1 MTMKTPAKDARE
13 VFEIWRREDCELS
26 ARLDAIRC
34 FMVSEA
40 SPDASCCASV
50 ASRLKQ
56 FREYLVD
63 HFGAENELSDQL
75 AVFYPKA
82 SPEIEAMKRQS
93 FRDHQRL
100 LGQLDGLVAD
110 LDQSELHSGLWKTAI
125 EKVEWF
131 VDLLE
136 QHEDQE
142 AESVSA
148 LMPRDC

>member
-1 MTMKTPAKDARE
+1 MKIKTPAKDARE
-13 VFEIWRREDCELS
+13 VFEMWRREDGELS

-34 FMVSEA
+34 AMVSEA
-40 SPDASCCASV
+40 SPDSSCCATV
-50 ASRLKQ
+50 ARRLQ
-56 FREYLVD
+56 EFREYLVG
-63 HFGAENELSDQL
+63 HFSAEDELSDQL
-75 AVFYPKA
+75 AGFYPKA

-93 FRDHQRL
+93 ARDHQRL
-100 LGQLDGLVAD
+100 LGQLDDLVGY
-110 LDQSELHSGLWKTAI
+110 LGQSKPQFESWQAAI

>member
-1 MTMKTPAKDARE
+1 MKTTTPAKDARE
-13 VFEIWRREDCELS
+13 VFEIWRREDGELS

-40 SPDASCCASV
+40 SPDSSCCANV
-50 ASRLKQ
+50 ARRLNE
-56 FREYLVD
+56 FREYLVN
-63 HFGAENELSDQL
+63 HFSAEDKLSDQL
-75 AVFYPKA
+75 AGFYPKA
-82 SPEIEAMKRQS
+82 SPEIQAMKRQS
-93 FRDHQRL
+93 TRDHQRL
-100 LGQLDGLVAD
+100 LGQLDELVGN
-110 LDQSELHSGLWKTAI
+110 LSQSKPHFDSWKAAI

-148 LMPRDC
+148 LMPHDC